1 MDRKNDMP
9 KAYDPKTYEQKWYSF
24 WMENNLFRA
33 EVTPGKPRFS
43 IVMPPPNITGEL
55 HMGHALDTV
64 LQDIYVRYNRMLG
77 KETLWL
83 PGTDHASIATHA
95 RIEEMLAKEGTSRW
109 ELGREKFLERA
120 WQWKEKYGHIIT
132 DQLKVLGAS
141 CDWSRERFTMDEGC
155 SRAVTEAFVRL
166 YEKGLIYKGDYMVN
180 YCLTCR
186 TAISDIEVEHKETQ
200 GHLYYV
206 RYPVIDAS
214 HIQQGE
220 DKGFPWKP
228 AHNYQ
233 QFIEVATTRPE
244 TMLGD
249 TGVAVHPNDPRY
261 KQLIGKYA
269 VLPLVGRIIPIVADE
284 SVDPEFGTGA
294 VKVTPAHD
302 LDDFEIGIRHGLPL
316 VSVIDTEGKMTQE
329 ADKYEGMDRY
339 QCRQQILKDLE
350 AYGYLVKTEPI
361 KHAVG
366 HCQRCGSPVE
376 PLISEQWF
384 VKMKPLAEPA
394 LKVVHEGNV
403 KFVPERFTKIYEHW
417 MNNIKD
423 WCISRQ
429 LWWGHRIPAWY
440 CEDCDEMIVA
450 RSEPESCPKC
460 GGKVYQ
466 DEDVLD
472 TWFSSALWPFST
484 LGWPDHTPELEYFF
498 PTDILITGYDII
510 FFWVARMIFMSIEF
524 TDQPPFHHVLIHG
537 LVRDALGR
545 KMSKSLGNGIDPL
558 DVVEDYGADA
568 LRVSLVSGV
577 SMGSDMRFYDEKI
590 EGARNFCNKLWNA
603 ARYCFTNLE
612 GWSPG
617 EIWLQGGE
625 ENVFQLDQN
634 ISMPASRW
642 ILSQLE
648 LTISSVHD
656 SLERYEPGEA
666 LDAIIHFIWDDFCDW
681 YIEFSKE
688 ELSNSENQEETKFV
702 LYYVL
707 KTSLALLHPFAP
719 FITEELWSYLP
730 KGKGEDSIMI
740 SQYPLPGNFHVDTA
754 AQEDIGALIEVI
766 RGIRN
771 MRAEVNIPTGKREK
785 VIMLVDELKK
795 WEEFAPYIKRLA
807 WADPLEISLKEPD
820 VNPPAKALA
829 SVAKGAE
836 VFLPLAGVI
845 NIDEEIKRLEKLASE
860 IEEDVLRTEERL
872 SNQDFLTKAP
882 EDIVEK
888 QKKRHQE
895 NIEKLETV
903 KKRISMLNQIRIS

>member
-1 MDRKNDMP
+1 
-9 KAYDPKTYEQKWYSF
+9 
-24 WMENNLFRA
+24 
-33 EVTPGKPRFS
+33 
-43 IVMPPPNITGEL
+43 
-55 HMGHALDTV
+55 
-64 LQDIYVRYNRMLG
+64 
-77 KETLWL
+77 
-83 PGTDHASIATHA
+83 
-95 RIEEMLAKEGTSRW
+95 
-109 ELGREKFLERA
+109 
-120 WQWKEKYGHIIT
+120 
-132 DQLKVLGAS
+132 
-141 CDWSRERFTMDEGC
+141 
-155 SRAVTEAFVRL
+155 
-166 YEKGLIYKGDYMVN
+166 
-180 YCLTCR
+180 
-186 TAISDIEVEHKETQ
+186 
-200 GHLYYV
+200 
-206 RYPVIDAS
+206 
-214 HIQQGE
+214 
-220 DKGFPWKP
+220 
-228 AHNYQ
+228 
-233 QFIEVATTRPE
+233 
-244 TMLGD
+244 
-249 TGVAVHPNDPRY
+249 
-261 KQLIGKYA
+261 
-269 VLPLVGRIIPIVADE
+269 
-284 SVDPEFGTGA
+284 
-294 VKVTPAHD
+294 
-302 LDDFEIGIRHGLPL
+302 
-316 VSVIDTEGKMTQE
+316 
-329 ADKYEGMDRY
+329 
-339 QCRQQILKDLE
+339 
-350 AYGYLVKTEPI
+350 
-361 KHAVG
+361 
-366 HCQRCGSPVE
+366 
-376 PLISEQWF
+376 
-384 VKMKPLAEPA
+384 
-394 LKVVHEGNV
+394 
-403 KFVPERFTKIYEHW
+403 
-417 MNNIKD
+417 
-423 WCISRQ
+423 
-429 LWWGHRIPAWY
+429 
-440 CEDCDEMIVA
+440 MIVA
-450 RSEPESCPKC
+450 RSEPKSCPKC

-617 EIWLQGGE
+617 EIWLEGGE

-634 ISMPASRW
+634 ISMPASTW

-807 WADPLEISLKEPD
+807 WADPLEISVKEPD